1 MTYLDHNATT
11 PLDPRVRD
19 AMLACLDAGPGNP
32 SSAHKPGRRARVA
45 LEQAREQVAALV
57 GVQPRQVV
65 FTSGG
70 TEANNLALC
79 GLAALERPGRLALS
93 PVEHPSV
100 IEPARALEG
109 LGWGIDWLPVD
120 DDGQVDVDAW
130 EPSEDTRIV
139 STMWAN
145 NETGVIQPVAE
156 VARKAR
162 AAGAWMHSDAVQAL
176 GKLTVEFQAGG
187 LDLMSLSSHKIYGPQ
202 GVGALIVGPA
212 VDLAPVQR
220 GGGQERGL
228 RCGTENLA
236 GIVGFGAAA
245 ALAAEE
251 LQARRDSAQ
260 ALTAQLRAGLL
271 AVDGVTLF
279 AADAPRLPNTLS
291 FAIDGI
297 DGETLLLALD
307 RDGMAVSS
315 GSACHSG
322 TGEPS
327 HVLSAMGVPTDVARG
342 AIRVSVGRGN
352 APTDIEMLVD
362 ALQRQVAALRRLVA
376 TA

>member
-11 PLDPRVRD
+11 PLDPRVRA

-45 LEQAREQVAALV
+45 LEQAREQVATLV

-70 TEANNLALC
+70 TEANNLALL
-79 GLAALERPGRLALS
+79 GLAALEQPGVIALS

-100 IEPARALEG
+100 IEPARVLEAR
-109 LGWGIDWLPVD
+109 GWELDWLPVD
-120 DDGQVDVDAW
+120 GDGRIDVDAW
-130 EPSEDTRIV
+130 VPNDRTRIV
-139 STMWAN
+139 SAMWAN

-156 VARKAR
+156 VASR
-162 AAGAWMHSDAVQAL
+162 AHGAGAWMHSDAVQAL
-176 GKLTVEFQAGG
+176 GKLPVDCRAAG
-187 LDLMSLSSHKIYGPQ
+187 LDLMSLSAHKIYGPQ
-202 GVGALIVGPA
+202 GAGALVVDPA
-212 VDLAPVQR
+212 VDLVPLQR

-228 RCGTENLA
+228 RGGTENLA

-251 LQARRDSAQ
+251 LAARRDRAE
-260 ALTAQLRAGLL
+260 ALITRLRSGLRAL
-271 AVDGVTLF
+271 DGVTLF

-291 FAIDGI
+291 FALEGI

-307 RDGMAVSS
+307 RDGLAVSS

-327 HVLSAMGVPTDVARG
+327 HVLTAMGVPTDVARG
-342 AIRVSVGRGN
+342 AIRISVGQ
-352 APTDIEMLVD
+352 ASEAAEIDALLT
-362 ALQRQVAALRRLVA
+362 ALQRQATALRRLVA